1 MSGWVGRWGPENSFG
16 AIGESV
22 GRLVTVHATGLKR
35 KRRARIEGRT
45 ITKRR
50 KLGRPS
56 VFLGGMSK
64 GLRRL
69 FLRQYTLERRWLES
83 RFS

>member
-22 GRLVTVHATGLKR
+22 GRLVTVHVTGLKR
-35 KRRARIEGRT
+35 RRRARIEGRT

-50 KLGRPS
+50 NWVAPPFFWG
-56 VFLGGMSK
+56 
-64 GLRRL
+64 
-69 FLRQYTLERRWLES
+69 E
-83 RFS
+83 